1 MAIVFNHEYFDI
13 QSLKRRN
20 GTNVDRD
27 NLKRTMKDLG
37 FEVEVHDNLKSKDI
51 TKILD
56 QG

>member
-1 MAIVFNHEYFDI
+1 MAIIFNHEDFDI
-13 QSLKRRN
+13 HSLKRRN

-27 NLKRTMKDLG
+27 NLKQTMKDLG
-37 FEVEVHDNLKSKDI
+37 FEVAVYDNLTYKDI